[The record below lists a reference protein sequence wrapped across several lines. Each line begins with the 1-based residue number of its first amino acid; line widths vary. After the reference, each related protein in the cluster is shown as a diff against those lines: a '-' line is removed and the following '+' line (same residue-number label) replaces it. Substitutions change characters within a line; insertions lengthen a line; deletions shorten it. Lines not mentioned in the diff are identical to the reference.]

1 MVSLYPIP
9 VSYLLTPGLA
19 PSPLRKACAD
29 KRERKR
35 EGGERERKRER
46 EILCEKKA
54 ASSPRGEEERR
65 GASVR
70 EEIVQWNEK

>member
-35 EGGERERKRER
+35 EGKEKERGKERGET
-46 EILCEKKA
+46 LCEKKA
-54 ASSPRGEEERR
+54 ASSPRGRATWRERERR
-65 GASVR
+65 DRAM
-70 EEIVQWNEK
+70 E